1 MYFCKV
7 LYLNI
12 TKGKGLMDNKTTF
25 RPMRRFK
32 QQMTNEAC
40 IALLQ
45 KAPRGVLAV
54 LGDSGYPYTVPLDF
68 VYADGKIY
76 FHCAKEGHK
85 LDAIRA
91 CDKVSFCVLS
101 EGVKE
106 PDSWWYHFESVVC
119 FGRMRIVE
127 DPAHKNAFLR
137 LLGAKYFPQ
146 SYDIDA
152 DMAQDA
158 PNAFVL
164 ELQIEHLSGKRVRE
178 K

>member
-1 MYFCKV
+1 
-7 LYLNI
+7 
-12 TKGKGLMDNKTTF
+12 MDDNTPF

-32 QQMTNEAC
+32 QQMTDEAC

-54 LGDSGYPYTVPLDF
+54 LGDGGYPYTVPLDF
-68 VYADGKIY
+68 VYDDGKIY

-85 LDAIRA
+85 LDAIRT
-91 CDKVSFCVLS
+91 CNKVSFCVLS

-119 FGRMRIVE
+119 FGRMHIVE
-127 DPAHKNAFLR
+127 EPAHKNTFLR

-146 SYDIDA
+146 SYDIDV

-164 ELQIEHLSGKRVRE
+164 ELQIEHISGKRVRE

>member
-1 MYFCKV
+1 
-7 LYLNI
+7 
-12 TKGKGLMDNKTTF
+12 MDNNPSF

-32 QQMTNEAC
+32 QQLTNEEC

-45 KAPRGVLAV
+45 KGPRGVLAV

-68 VYADGKIY
+68 VYDNGKIY

-85 LDAIRA
+85 LDAIRS

-119 FGRMRIVE
+119 FGRMHIVE
-127 DPAHKNAFLR
+127 DPAQKNAFLR

-146 SYDIDA
+146 DYDIDA

-164 ELQIEHLSGKRVRE
+164 ELQIEHMSGKRVRE

>member
-1 MYFCKV
+1 MFS
-7 LYLNI
+7 N
-12 TKGKGLMDNKTTF
+12 MDNPSSF

-54 LGDSGYPYTVPLDF
+54 LGDGGYPYTVPLD
-68 VYADGKIY
+68 
-76 FHCAKEGHK
+76 
-85 LDAIRA
+85 
-91 CDKVSFCVLS
+91 
-101 EGVKE
+101 
-106 PDSWWYHFESVVC
+106 
-119 FGRMRIVE
+119 
-127 DPAHKNAFLR
+127 LR

-164 ELQIEHLSGKRVRE
+164 ELQIEHMSGKRVRE